1 MLNYVI
7 DKYHYHIHESSTHTS
22 NKCKKPNVRV
32 VKREIVSK
40 IIYEET
46 NIHVPSK
53 LMNSLVLMFNWKV
66 PFKVTPGIA
75 SNFLYLKYYT
85 HHTDYP
91 YPVPIYFISWV
102 LENPIKLIDEARH
115 RYEKSSKTGKNKPHL
130 S

>member
-7 DKYHYHIHESSTHTS
+7 DKYHFSIHEMSIYTS

-32 VKREIVSK
+32 VKRELISH

-46 NIHVPSK
+46 NTHVPLK
-53 LMNSLVLMFNWKV
+53 IMNSLVLMFGWKV

-91 YPVPIYFISWV
+91 YPVPIYFLSWV
-102 LENPIKLIDEARH
+102 LDNPEQLIEESRQ
-115 RYEKSSKTGKNKPHL
+115 RYEQASKKGKKR
-130 S
+130 